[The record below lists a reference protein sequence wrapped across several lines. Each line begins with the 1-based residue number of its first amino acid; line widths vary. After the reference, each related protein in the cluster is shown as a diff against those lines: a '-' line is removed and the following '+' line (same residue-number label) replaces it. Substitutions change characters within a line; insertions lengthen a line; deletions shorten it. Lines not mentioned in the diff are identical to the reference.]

1 MFREDSSS
9 NLSEARGTPFAAPF
23 GIAGALADRAS
34 PWGYRRHDGR
44 EAILYVD
51 SLHHAHEITILAGN
65 VDLMT
70 SFGLSAPNVA
80 TAGFGRPTPDVIGYV
95 RSDNQSAVVYR
106 SDNDHIIELRSNF
119 GGQPQWLVTDLT
131 VTSGAVVT
139 ASQGSPFPYL
149 RSDFVN
155 TVVYL
160 ASDDHIH
167 ELSSLGNG
175 TWFDSD
181 LFVAAG
187 ATATPTTEPWGYKRS
202 DGVNSV
208 VFVDSASKVRELTL
222 SGGHWTLYTLPSAL
236 AMTGPFARPSG
247 YVRPGQI
254 NAVVYQGR
262 DRRFTSSHSQA
273 SPGPTLCSPLP
284 ASPRAASCSATL
296 RRALG
301 APSSSLE

>member
-1 MFREDSSS
+1 
-9 NLSEARGTPFAAPF
+9 
-23 GIAGALADRAS
+23 
-34 PWGYRRHDGR
+34 
-44 EAILYVD
+44 
-51 SLHHAHEITILAGN
+51 
-65 VDLMT
+65 
-70 SFGLSAPNVA
+70 
-80 TAGFGRPTPDVIGYV
+80 VIGYV

-106 SDNDHIIELRSNF
+106 SETDHIIELRSNF

-131 VTSGAVVT
+131 VTSGAAVT

-155 TVVYL
+155 TIVYL

-181 LFVAAG
+181 LFAAAG

-222 SGGHWTLYTLPSAL
+222 SGGYWTLYTLPSAF
-236 AMTGPFARPSG
+236 AMSGPFARPSG
-247 YVRPGQI
+247 YVRPGPV
-254 NAVVYQGR
+254 NAVVYQ
-262 DRRFTSSHSQA
+262 
-273 SPGPTLCSPLP
+273 
-284 ASPRAASCSATL
+284 
-296 RRALG
+296 ALG
-301 APSSSLE
+301 GTVHELSLSGGAWTDAVLPTPGITARGQLFGHAAPGNRSSVLFSGQMMGTYHRYELSLPFGGQWGLQQF